1 MLATTNQLAA
11 AAKKDEILQ
20 AISQKRSLDTKATIF
35 RIEMVH
41 GSCTML
47 CPGGVAIDKAVASA
61 LSRFG
66 EERVLAI
73 QPQ

>member
-1 MLATTNQLAA
+1 MLVSD
-11 AAKKDEILQ
+11 AKKNQILQ
-20 AISQKRSLDTKATIF
+20 TISQTRDLAEKATIF

-47 CPGGVAIDKAVASA
+47 CPGGVDIEKAVVSA

-66 EERVLAI
+66 EDRVVTI

>member
-1 MLATTNQLAA
+1 MLVTD
-11 AAKKDEILQ
+11 AKKQEILQ
-20 AISQKRSLDTKATIF
+20 AISQTRSLADKATIF

-41 GSCTML
+41 GNCTML
-47 CPGGVAIDKAVASA
+47 CPGGVEIEKAVTSA

-66 EERVLAI
+66 EERVLTI

>member
-1 MLATTNQLAA
+1 MLVTD
-11 AAKKDEILQ
+11 AKKQEILQ
-20 AISQKRSLDTKATIF
+20 AISQSRSLSSKATIF

-41 GSCTML
+41 GKCTML
-47 CPGGVAIDKAVASA
+47 CPGGVDIETAVVSA

-66 EERVLAI
+66 EDRVVSI